1 MSYERKSLQ
10 YMISL
15 ILCYFLLSM
24 WSVLKDTKS
33 HVPTIGRSCGNTTR
47 PRMTHL
53 AFTAGLGDICNLTTA
68 PYRAS
73 NHPYDLILAEIQ
85 VT

>member
-1 MSYERKSLQ
+1 
-10 YMISL
+10 
-15 ILCYFLLSM
+15 
-24 WSVLKDTKS
+24 
-33 HVPTIGRSCGNTTR
+33 
-47 PRMTHL
+47 MTHL